1 MLSFIYII
9 LQCFIFSMRYLPVV
23 SEGCNSGAYYIIVQL
38 TQLAGLK
45 YVFVQV
51 SVWPVPT
58 TRQRRRML
66 VLSGNRA
73 CPG

>member
-9 LQCFIFSMRYLPVV
+9 LQCFTAVFNEIPVV
-23 SEGCNSGAYYIIVQL
+23 SEECNSGAYYIIVQL

-73 CPG
+73 CSG